1 VILTTLGGG
10 VSLGICGSGVMET
23 VAELLRAGLL
33 DHTGRLRAP
42 AEITSNLANRIIE
55 MNGEAA
61 FILYR
66 DANRIIYLGQQ
77 DIRQVQLA
85 KAAIRAGIE
94 VLFERS
100 GIRWEDVQEVI
111 LTGSFGVTLE
121 PEALKNVGI
130 LPEKMVKICRFIREG
145 ALAGVEK
152 GIRVH
157 RGMEAIDSL
166 AEAIRVVPLSGT
178 PAFEKH
184 FLEQM
189 NFPIVS

>member
-1 VILTTLGGG
+1 
-10 VSLGICGSGVMET
+10 MET
-23 VAELLRAGLL
+23 VAELLRGGLL
-33 DHTGRLRAP
+33 DHTGRLRAT

-55 MNGEAA
+55 MDGEAA

-66 DANRIIYLGQQ
+66 DAQRIIYLSQ
-77 DIRQVQLA
+77 DDLRQLQLA

-94 VLFERS
+94 VLSERS
-100 GIRWEDVQEVI
+100 GITLEAVQEVI
-111 LTGSFGVTLE
+111 LTGSFGATLE

-130 LPEKMVKICRFIREG
+130 LPEKMLKICRFIREG

-152 GIRVH
+152 GIRAR
-157 RGMEAIDSL
+157 RGMEAIDRL

-178 PAFEKH
+178 PAFAKH

-189 NFPIVS
+189 NFPTI